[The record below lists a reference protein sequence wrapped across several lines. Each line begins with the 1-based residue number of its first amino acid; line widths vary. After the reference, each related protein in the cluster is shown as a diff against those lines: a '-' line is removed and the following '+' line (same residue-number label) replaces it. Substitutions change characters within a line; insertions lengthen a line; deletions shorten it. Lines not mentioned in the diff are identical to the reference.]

1 MFDTIISIVPKAR
14 DESLKSG
21 WFFQN
26 LLPMMARQVF
36 KEHTMFDGSDPKETS
51 LIECLSLITLL
62 CAQS

>member
-1 MFDTIISIVPKAR
+1 MLLPKGRTLMFDTIISIVPKAR

-36 KEHTMFDGSDPKETS
+36 KEHTMFDGSDRSRRGKVCV
-51 LIECLSLITLL
+51 I
-62 CAQS
+62 